1 MNGLLVLLVIL
12 LLTMVIWMIL
22 LTWLLFGHQRD
33 ITELWDVARR
43 GMDLLEEMHSKSD
56 DMKNMY
62 NELIKGQEEFRDE
75 MKSLNAEMIDHA
87 RTAIRTSKLARMLAA
102 DKKAP
107 SRTSVYGSGYR
118 SGLEKEE

>member
-22 LTWLLFGHQRD
+22 LTWLLFGHQKD
-33 ITELWDVARR
+33 ITELWSVARR
-43 GMDLLEEMHSKSD
+43 GMDLLEEIHSKSD
-56 DMKNMY
+56 EMEGMY

-87 RTAIRTSKLARMLAA
+87 RMAIRTSKFARILAA

-107 SRTSVYGSGYR
+107 SRTSAYVPDIR
-118 SGLEKEE
+118 D

>member
-12 LLTMVIWMIL
+12 SLTIVVWMIL
-22 LTWLLFGHQRD
+22 LTWLIFGHQKD
-33 ITELWDVARR
+33 ITELWSVARR
-43 GMDLLEEMHSKSD
+43 GMNLLEEIHSESD
-56 DMKNMY
+56 NMEDMY

-87 RTAIRTSKLARMLAA
+87 RMANRTSKFARVLAA

-107 SRTSVYGSGYR
+107 SRASVYVPDIR
-118 SGLEKEE
+118 D